1 MSGQK
6 KTRIEFARLGERLAE
21 LDADLLRLVARRQE
35 VSVRMGE
42 MKRNIGEEVRD
53 FQQEKDVLERAR
65 ELGCQLLLPGAFCD
79 KLFSL
84 LIKNSLATQERK
96 SIAVQGEGGG
106 KRVLV
111 IGGAGKMG
119 RWFARFLGSQG
130 FEIEISD
137 PMNGVDGY
145 RNVGRWQEI
154 DLDHDV
160 IVVAAQI
167 RESAK
172 ILEGLLDFRP
182 SGLVIDI
189 SSLKSPMR
197 RPLQALV
204 EAGIKISSIH
214 PMFGPDTDL
223 LSGRHV
229 IFIDLGVEGAH
240 QAARSLFTSTTAE
253 LVDMDL
259 EEHDR
264 LIAYVLGLSHAL
276 NIAFV
281 VALAKSGEDA
291 PRLAQLSSTTFDTQL
306 KVASQV
312 VHDNPHLYFEI
323 QSLNDY
329 GSESLA
335 ALQKAVSEL
344 ESIVGS
350 GDERGFVDLM
360 EESLQYLESRLREG
374 AG

>member
-1 MSGQK
+1 MPSQK
-6 KTRIEFARLGERLAE
+6 ELKIEMVRLGEKLVD

-35 VSVRMGE
+35 ISVRMGE
-42 MKRNIGEEVRD
+42 IKQNMGERNRD

-65 ELGCQLLLPGAFCD
+65 ELGCELLLPEALCD
-79 KLFSL
+79 QLFSL
-84 LIKNSLATQERK
+84 LIKDSLATQERQA
-96 SIAVQGEGGG
+96 IAVQGEGDGR
-106 KRVLV
+106 RVLV

-119 RWFARFLGSQG
+119 RWFARFLDSQG

-137 PMNGVDGY
+137 PIDGMDGY
-145 RNVGRWQEI
+145 KNIGRWEET

-167 RESAK
+167 RESTK
-172 ILEGLLDFRP
+172 ILEGLLHCRP

-204 EAGIKISSIH
+204 EEGIKVSSIH
-214 PMFGPDTDL
+214 PMFGPDTEL

-229 IFIDLGVEGAH
+229 IFIDLGVEEAH
-240 QAARSLFTSTTAE
+240 QAARSLFASTTAE

-281 VALAKSGEDA
+281 AALAKSGEDA
-291 PRLAQLSSTTFDTQL
+291 PRLAQLSSTTFDAQL
-306 KVASQV
+306 RVASQV
-312 VHDNPHLYFEI
+312 AHDNPHLYFEI

-329 GSESLA
+329 GSESLS
-335 ALQKAVSEL
+335 ALQKVVSQL
-344 ESIVGS
+344 KSIVES

-360 EESLQYLESRLREG
+360 RESLQYLKSRLREG
-374 AG
+374 AD